1 MAEQII
7 TLGIG
12 GTPASLT
19 PFITTGLEIGAASVD
34 YRGDCVAADVSIY
47 SVVIAAGSVYTVVAA
62 DLSLYEIVAADEGY

>member
-19 PFITTGLEIGAASVD
+19 PFITTGLEIGAVLLITTGKSANAIFVREVER
-34 YRGDCVAADVSIY
+34 RG
-47 SVVIAAGSVYTVVAA
+47 VIGETERRVVARE
-62 DLSLYEIVAADEGY
+62 LERKVISRG

>member
-19 PFITTGLEIGAASVD
+19 PFILSGLDIGVALAIVSADNAAFIKFRDKRAPARFRDKRVEIK
-34 YRGDCVAADVSIY
+34 YRDKRVRVRGR
-47 SVVIAAGSVYTVVAA
+47 G
-62 DLSLYEIVAADEGY
+62 